1 MFIIYFLLICVL
13 QTITKG
19 NSVEVDYYIKSYT
32 MLSFTALI
40 FSLLL
45 AFSSEIAGLKSAKV
59 LHTKMLL
66 HLIKAPI
73 RLCRN

>member
-1 MFIIYFLLICVL
+1 M
-13 QTITKG
+13 
-19 NSVEVDYYIKSYT
+19 EVDYYIKSYT
-32 MLSFTALI
+32 MLSFTALL

-73 RLCRN
+73 RLDRN